1 MILTMAISFYASR
14 VILQQLG
21 VVDYGV
27 YNIVGGLVTL
37 FTFFN
42 HTISVSVQ
50 RYMNYELGSTGGKN
64 MQQVFATSCACMLI
78 LVALLILFAETIG
91 LWFLQNK
98 LSIPP
103 ERAGDALIVFQI
115 SLLTIIIEIMRVP
128 YHALIIAHERMSFF
142 AYNSIVEAGLK
153 LALIIS
159 LSIIPFDKLITYA
172 ILMACVS
179 LTINTSYY
187 IYCRKKF
194 SNLHFSV
201 RGSKAKLKEIG
212 KFTCWNSM
220 EGISEVGCQQGSNI
234 ILNIFYGVTLNAT
247 MGVATQIKAAIFSF
261 TRDIQVAS
269 NPQIVKS
276 YAAGA
281 YDEFRTLVMQMS
293 RLSFFLMFTIGL
305 PLYLNVDT
313 VLNIWLKELPPY
325 CIEFVKLVVILRVV
339 DSLIGPLWI
348 SMQASGHIRVYQTVT
363 SIILL
368 MNLPICYIA
377 FKLGCM
383 PYTLILIQIIIECI
397 LIVIRL
403 LFVHH
408 RCNLSIVEYL
418 RKVILPIVKVVVVSS
433 IVPILVSNYLDGIF
447 GMFISI
453 FVSVIS
459 VLTSIYCL
467 GITSDERNFVKTKV
481 KERLNHK

>member
-64 MQQVFATSCACMLI
+64 MQQVFATSCVCMLI
-78 LVALLILFAETIG
+78 LTAILIVCAETIG
-91 LWFLQNK
+91 LWFLLNK

-103 ERAGDALIVFQI
+103 ERTTDALIVFQI
-115 SLLTIIIEIMRVP
+115 SLINIIIEIMRVP

-142 AYNSIVEAGLK
+142 AYNSIVEATLK
-153 LALIIS
+153 LLLIIS
-159 LSIIPFDKLITYA
+159 LSLIAFDKLITYA
-172 ILMACVS
+172 ILMVCVS
-179 LTINTSYY
+179 LIINTSYY

-194 SNLHFSV
+194 SQLHFSIH
-201 RGSKAKLKEIG
+201 GSKTKLKEIG
-212 KFTCWNSM
+212 RFTCWNSM

-234 ILNIFYGVTLNAT
+234 ILNLFYGVTLNAT
-247 MGVATQIKAAIFSF
+247 MGVATQVKAAIFSF

-293 RLSFFLMFTIGL
+293 RLSFFLMFAIGL

-313 VLNIWLKELPPY
+313 ILNIWLKELPPY
-325 CIEFVKLVVILRVV
+325 CIEFVKLVVILRVI

-368 MNLPICYIA
+368 LNLPICYIA
-377 FKLGCM
+377 FKLGCE
-383 PYTLILIQIIIECI
+383 PYTLIMIQIVIESI
-397 LIVIRL
+397 LLVVRL
-403 LFVHH
+403 LFVHY
-408 RCNLSIVEYL
+408 RCKLSIFEYL
-418 RKVILPIVKVVVVSS
+418 HKVMLPIFKVVIISS
-433 IVPILVSNYLDGIF
+433 IVPILLSNYVSGIS
-447 GMFISI
+447 GMFISV

-459 VLTSIYCL
+459 VLASIYCL
-467 GITSDERNFVKTKV
+467 GITADERKFVKAKV
-481 KERLNHK
+481 RERLNRK